1 MFKIADRVKESTLST
16 GTGSVVLAGAYAGF
30 DSFANGIG
38 DGNTTYY
45 TIENFNRWEVGI
57 GTYTA
62 STSSLSRDVVLKSS
76 SGAGIKINL
85 EGSSIVFCTL
95 PADRAFI
102 KNPDNDIESL
112 SGVLSESGIFNKLIV
127 KDDLTVNDS
136 IDVNSLS
143 ATGISTES
151 INISAHTE
159 TESLAVKNDTLVSG
173 LLTLAPPDDS
183 GCFIHAYRST
193 LNDKTVALHMNNAS
207 SPLWKLGLKSN
218 NNHKSDAPDHGYVY
232 GIDGSAGVA
241 VNNNNYT
248 EMSSSAGLF
257 TYHDSHVLLRASSA
271 TGVYIDGKTAAY
283 PVLTVQGAAGQ
294 SEDLQRWETSAGIIC
309 AQITN
314 NGDFLTSGD
323 ITSASGQIFLQGGG
337 SPVSG
342 PTLCFTG
349 SSNRRLGFY
358 EKQSDE
364 QLSFCAAGR
373 NKIIFG
379 TDRLHVNNEAYIG
392 WSSSLVGEA
401 EDSSDLNLRKYA
413 SGVMSVHITKG
424 STNNLGEILASGLT
438 ASGVELVNHVPV
450 SITNRLYNDGGT
462 LKFNGSAVSSSNR
475 THNSVTSNFSMS
487 DNSDVVFMDTS
498 SSPLNVYLPTAVDQG
513 GKELIV
519 KMKAGSNSGVL
530 VASGSQTIDG
540 ESQFALKYV
549 NQSITLISDNSNW
562 FIT

>member
-85 EGSSIVFCTL
+85 EGSSVVFCTL

-143 ATGISTES
+143 ATDISTES

-283 PVLTVQGAAGQ
+283 PVLTVQGAAIQ
-294 SEDLQRWETSAGIIC
+294 AEDLQRWENSSSVVLAKVKNDGSISGALQTH
-309 AQITN
+309 QITFADGTTQN
-314 NGDFLTSGD
+314 TSV
-323 ITSASGQIFLQGGG
+323 L
-337 SPVSG
+337 
-342 PTLCFTG
+342 
-349 SSNRRLGFY
+349 SSKRRY
-358 EKQSDE
+358 
-364 QLSFCAAGR
+364 
-373 NKIIFG
+373 
-379 TDRLHVNNEAYIG
+379 
-392 WSSSLVGEA
+392 
-401 EDSSDLNLRKYA
+401 
-413 SGVMSVHITKG
+413 
-424 STNNLGEILASGLT
+424 
-438 ASGVELVNHVPV
+438 
-450 SITNRLYNDGGT
+450 
-462 LKFNGSAVSSSNR
+462 
-475 THNSVTSNFSMS
+475 NSVTSNFSMS

-498 SSPLNVYLPTAVDQG
+498 SSSLNVYLPTAIDQG

-540 ESQFALKYV
+540 ESQFALKHV